1 MPRLTILQAG
11 FYDSIQDRGRK
22 KHRHL
27 GVPYSGA
34 MDQKAADL
42 GNSLLNNKLDAAVL
56 ELVLNGGAYLF
67 SMPTCIA
74 ITGAKARA
82 TVNDIYVEQNKS
94 LEINSGDVLK
104 IGAATTGNFI
114 YVSISGGFQTEEVLG
129 SKSFYTGITLMGKLQ
144 KGHDLDYDTYTASQL
159 TTANWKP
166 VVQESALRC
175 YAGAE
180 FHLLDRKQ
188 QEKLLNTSFTI
199 SKNWNRM
206 AFQLEEK
213 ISNSLDQL
221 KSSPVLPG
229 TVQLTANGQLI
240 VLMRDAQTTGGYPRV
255 LQLDEAS
262 LSSCAQ
268 KRVGNKIDFVVQ

>member
-1 MPRLTILQAG
+1 MSRITILHAG
-11 FYDSIQDRGRK
+11 FYDSIQDRGRGK
-22 KHRHL
+22 YRHL

-42 GNSLLNNKLDAAVL
+42 GNFLLNNTLDAAVL
-56 ELVLNGGAYLF
+56 ELVLKGGVYLF
-67 SMPTCIA
+67 SLPTCIA
-74 ITGAKARA
+74 ITGAKARV
-82 TVNDIYVEQNKS
+82 TVNDIAVEQNKL

-114 YVSISGGFQTEEVLG
+114 YVSICGGFQTEEVLG
-129 SKSFYTGITLMGKLQ
+129 SKSFYSGITLMGKLQ
-144 KGHDLDYDTYTASQL
+144 KGYDIDYAPYTTHQL
-159 TTANWKP
+159 TKAHWKP
-166 VVQESALRC
+166 VGQESALRC
-175 YAGAE
+175 YAGPE

-229 TVQLTANGQLI
+229 TVQLTANGKLI

-255 LQLDEAS
+255 LQLEEAS
-262 LSSCAQ
+262 ISSCAQ
-268 KRVGNKIDFVVQ
+268 KRVGNQIDLVVR